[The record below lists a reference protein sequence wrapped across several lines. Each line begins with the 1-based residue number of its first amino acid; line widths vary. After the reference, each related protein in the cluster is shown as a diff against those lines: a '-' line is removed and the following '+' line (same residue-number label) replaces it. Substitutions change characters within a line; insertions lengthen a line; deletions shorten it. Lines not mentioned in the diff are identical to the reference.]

1 MPPSADSE
9 SDAFDDLVA
18 AADAPV
24 YIVTLAAG
32 GERSG
37 CLVGFASQIGIEPA
51 RFLVCLS
58 ETNHTYR
65 VAAGAEFVAVH
76 LVGAHDAEL
85 AALFGA
91 QTGDEIDKFERCRW
105 RSGPHGVPILLDAAA
120 WFCGRILARHDF
132 GDHTGLVLEPEAGGV
147 PAPAP
152 AVLRFHDV
160 AGLRPGH
167 PA

>member
-1 MPPSADSE
+1 MPANTHSE

-37 CLVGFASQIGIEPA
+37 CLVGFASQVGIDPA

-58 ETNHTYR
+58 ETNHTFR
-65 VAAGAEFVAVH
+65 VAPGAEFAAVH
-76 LVGAHDAEL
+76 LVDARHAEL
-85 AALFGA
+85 AVLFGT
-91 QTGDEIDKFERCRW
+91 QTGDEIDKFDRCRW
-105 RSGPHGVPILLDAAA
+105 RSGPHGVPILLDAVA
-120 WFCGRILARHDF
+120 WFCGRILTRHDF
-132 GDHTGLVLEPEAGGV
+132 GDHVGLVLAPEDAEAPV
-147 PAPAP
+147 PAP
-152 AVLRFHDV
+152 AVLRLHDV